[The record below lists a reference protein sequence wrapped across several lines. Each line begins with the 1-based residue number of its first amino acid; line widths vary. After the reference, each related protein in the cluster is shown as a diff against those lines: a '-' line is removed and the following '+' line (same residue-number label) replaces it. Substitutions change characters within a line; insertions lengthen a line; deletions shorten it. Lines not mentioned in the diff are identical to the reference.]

1 MVPGF
6 WKKLDK
12 ELTGPAGPR
21 WRDSGAVVAIMVAW
35 KRLFRNNWIN
45 LNLLRKNIIL
55 NLLCYPRI
63 GQPRYIALIH
73 SCHWASVRFWEL
85 RIHPCRLESVPE
97 IKQVRSVECVTVS
110 FIFRFQPL
118 LPRYSYEDIRYHS
131 RCNQTG
137 DTRLLTDCPTFF
149 RILVPNTDR
158 RAWILRSPFSE
169 LRKDINIR
177 SKVSENYNF
186 SL

>member
-1 MVPGF
+1 MSKIEARGQYLVPGF

-97 IKQVRSVECVTVS
+97 IKQVRSVECVTIT
-110 FIFRFQPL
+110 FIFDLQPL
-118 LPRYSYEDIRYHS
+118 LSRSSYEGFRYPPDRWHLVS
-131 RCNQTG
+131 
-137 DTRLLTDCPTFF
+137 DRLSKFF
-149 RILVPNTDR
+149 RILLPYTDR
-158 RAWILRSPFSE
+158 RA
-169 LRKDINIR
+169 
-177 SKVSENYNF
+177 
-186 SL
+186 